1 MKMKKYEKIEIE
13 IISLGF
19 DAILASGG
27 LGTVG
32 ADGVR
37 RYTSS
42 DGDFAW
48 DPWE

>member
-1 MKMKKYEKIEIE
+1 MKKYQSVKIEI
-13 IISLGF
+13 ITL
-19 DAILASGG
+19 DVDVILASGG

-37 RYTSS
+37 RYTST

>member
-1 MKMKKYEKIEIE
+1 MKKYQSVKIEI
-13 IISLGF
+13 ITL
-19 DAILASGG
+19 DVDVILASGG

-37 RYTSS
+37 RYTST

-48 DPWE
+48 DPWA

>member
-1 MKMKKYEKIEIE
+1 MKKYESIKFE
-13 IISLGF
+13 IIALEL
-19 DAILASGG
+19 DVVLASGG

-48 DPWE
+48 DPWA